1 MTHSSFI
8 QPLQEVNLYM
18 LNGSI
23 LLIYS
28 FASLCS
34 FIHQNRETISLH
46 GFTHI
51 LRHMPYLDTHLARGA
66 PLPPSV
72 WNTAGCGSLQPRPL
86 NHHNCGPKTVNK
98 ATPCHLFLD
107 ELGVNSKIT
116 QPINQVT
123 KEKKNRT
130 VL

>member
-34 FIHQNRETISLH
+34 FIHQKRETISLH

-51 LRHMPYLDTHLARGA
+51 LRHMPYLDTHLALGA

-72 WNTAGCGSLQPRPL
+72 WKTAGCGSLQPRSL
-86 NHHNCGPKTVNK
+86 NHHNCGSKTVNK
-98 ATPCHLFLD
+98 AKPCHLFLD